1 MTNRCLDNRLKSRRA
16 LCKTSEEPPNA
27 NSPSPHFHPGAA
39 GNQDV
44 CGVELRIEE
53 LRHHY
58 RVEHAVAE
66 GAKNVLRLL
75 GASKV
80 QDKKALSEVQA
91 HTKRRC
97 GHDQVTRLVIRIPG
111 RSVVDVTGQGRRV
124 LLAGPV
130 SSQRGVPAAGPAER
144 LSGPASDRVA
154 RRPSQSQYHQR
165 GARAGFFSCVQLSPW
180 RPLPAQPVQHP
191 EQAIATHR

>member
-1 MTNRCLDNRLKSRRA
+1 MYSLTVSAVC
-16 LCKTSEEPPNA
+16 
-27 NSPSPHFHPGAA
+27 PSAA

-80 QDKKALSEVQA
+80 QDKKALSEVGLDT
-91 HTKRRC
+91 HTC
-97 GHDQVTRLVIRIPG
+97 SLCEYFVE
-111 RSVVDVTGQGRRV
+111 
-124 LLAGPV
+124 
-130 SSQRGVPAAGPAER
+130 SQ
-144 LSGPASDRVA
+144 L
-154 RRPSQSQYHQR
+154 
-165 GARAGFFSCVQLSPW
+165 
-180 RPLPAQPVQHP
+180 
-191 EQAIATHR
+191 